1 MQMVRLRL
9 PLLLLLGIA
18 AGGTTAQTGTEPK
31 LPSQPS
37 PPAATQSPAVQT
49 AAPPPAPQTA
59 VQPPAAEVP
68 QKASPSTSS
77 PEFEVATIKP
87 SDPAACCAR
96 TFGQNGRR
104 FSTTNTN
111 LKWMLQWA
119 YSLHPKQIV
128 GGPAWIDDDRFNI
141 TGVIEGTE
149 PPTDRQ
155 WRVAVQ
161 KLLMDRFRIQLHH
174 ESREM
179 SAYALVV
186 ARGGAKLK
194 KSDGKYPTR
203 TGFGGA
209 IGQTM
214 FGSGQNVTIPQ
225 FFGEVQRLAVDR
237 PIVDQTGLTGTFDIT
252 LQFTREDIGSL
263 GMTQLPDN
271 AAPNLFDA
279 LQEQLGLKLEG
290 MKAPVDV
297 MVIDHAEKPSE
308 D

>member
-1 MQMVRLRL
+1 MEATQLEGAMRMAWLRCF
-9 PLLLLLGIA
+9 LLVTISVA
-18 AGGTTAQTGTEPK
+18 AFAQTGPEPQQRVQ
-31 LPSQPS
+31 SA
-37 PPAATQSPAVQT
+37 PPAASAQQMPT
-49 AAPPPAPQTA
+49 AET
-59 VQPPAAEVP
+59 
-68 QKASPSTSS
+68 S

-96 TFGQNGRR
+96 TFGQDGRR

-119 YSLHPKQIV
+119 YSLHPSQIV
-128 GGPAWIDDDRFNI
+128 GGPAWIDEDRFNV
-141 TGVIEGTE
+141 TGVIEGTQE
-149 PPTDRQ
+149 PTDRQ
-155 WRVAVQ
+155 WRVALQ

-179 SAYALVV
+179 SAYAVV
-186 ARGGAKLK
+186 IARGGSKLK
-194 KSDGKYPTR
+194 KSDGKYPPR

-214 FGSGQNVTIPQ
+214 YGGGQNVTIPQ

-237 PIVDQTGLTGTFDIT
+237 PILDHTGLAGTFDIA
-252 LQFTREDIGSL
+252 LQFTREDIQSL

-271 AAPNLFDA
+271 APPNLFDA
-279 LQEQLGLKLEG
+279 LQQQLGLKLEG
-290 MKAPVDV
+290 IKAPVDV
-297 MVIDHAEKPSE
+297 LVIDHAEKPSE